1 MSCDRTRDKGFK
13 LKEGKFRLG
22 VKRRFFTVRLLRHWN
37 WLPSEAVSP
46 PSLETLKVRLDRAL
60 SNLTEL

>member
-37 WLPSEAVSP
+37 WLPSEAVGA